1 MATAK
6 SSSKIKQAADAKP
19 ASAAPSPVPVPV
31 TKKKPASV
39 DAPKTVVAKKAKA
52 KTTVTAKKA
61 VTAQPATVVTAA
73 KPIKDKLVRD
83 SFTMPRSDFAL
94 IDQLKEKALG
104 FKRPTKKS
112 ELLRAGLHVLA
123 SLSDAKL
130 KTALGALVPLKLG
143 RPPRE
148 GQ

>member
-19 ASAAPSPVPVPV
+19 ASAAPSPVPVS
-31 TKKKPASV
+31 KKKPASV

-52 KTTVTAKKA
+52 NTTVTAKKA